1 MPVPTYEVEIGFT
14 GSLANLLVFDFSF
27 QDVDGTVQT
36 LGVFGSQ
43 FSQYFDGAFDDVT
56 EYVDDVRIRRGR
68 DDLLTNMQAG
78 TCQFTLCDPSDAG
91 LFNPQNP
98 DSQLVQQVPG
108 LIPMRPVRIQATYSG
123 TTYGLFYGFIQSAEF
138 RMDGTVGKL
147 EVGCV
152 DLFLWLSRVRPKDAD
167 AIAGGSP
174 TEGADDATTA
184 SATDVL
190 DTAAASGATTRA
202 ATGLLSIG

>member
-1 MPVPTYEVEIGFT
+1 MPAPDFTVEIGFT

-27 QDVDGTVQT
+27 QDVGGTVQT

-43 FSQYFDGAFDDVT
+43 FSQYFDGPLDDVT
-56 EYVDDVRIRRGR
+56 QYVDDLRIRRGR

-78 TCQFTLCDPSDAG
+78 TCDFTLCDPSDAG

-108 LIPMRPVRIQATYSG
+108 LIPMRPVRVRATYSG

-147 EVGCV
+147 QVGCV
-152 DLFLWLSRVRPKDAD
+152 DLFLWLSRVTPKDAD
-167 AIAGGSP
+167 AIAGVSP
-174 TEGADDATTA
+174 TEGADEATTA
-184 SATDVL
+184 SAADVI
-190 DTAAASGATTRA
+190 DTAAAPTSTTRA
-202 ATGLLSIG
+202 ATGFLRIG